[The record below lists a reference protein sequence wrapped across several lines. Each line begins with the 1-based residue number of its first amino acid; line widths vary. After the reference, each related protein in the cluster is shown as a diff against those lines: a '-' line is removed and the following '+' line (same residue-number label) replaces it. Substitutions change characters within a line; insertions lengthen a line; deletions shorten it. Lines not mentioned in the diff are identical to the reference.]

1 MIVVPTY
8 NMILSPEATL
18 YLPLDMLRRSAGHRE
33 ITVGEKL
40 ILIVAKENVS
50 LADMT
55 EDSFYPIGVSGT
67 VAELNRGFAVV
78 NTQYRVDLQTVGI
91 NPDRT
96 VQLTIARRADTEDLD
111 SAVEAEKLK
120 NLVQEMRDYAKGFE
134 WAQAAEGILGQIRSI
149 GMAAC
154 VMSPWLDMGNEERY
168 AILAEDSKA
177 KRAELVEKALY
188 EFLEVGRITNEAVS
202 SQQKESQQRYKEA
215 AIKRQIDRLQQELD
229 EMHPE
234 NVTDVQKFQRKIEES
249 GMNETAR
256 REAEKVLNRL
266 K

>member
-8 NMILSPEATL
+8 NMILSPEASL

-111 SAVEAEKLK
+111 SAVEAQKL
-120 NLVQEMRDYAKGFE
+120 LQVSL
-134 WAQAAEGILGQIRSI
+134 EGS
-149 GMAAC
+149 
-154 VMSPWLDMGNEERY
+154 
-168 AILAEDSKA
+168 
-177 KRAELVEKALY
+177 
-188 EFLEVGRITNEAVS
+188 VG
-202 SQQKESQQRYKEA
+202 
-215 AIKRQIDRLQQELD
+215 
-229 EMHPE
+229 
-234 NVTDVQKFQRKIEES
+234 
-249 GMNETAR
+249 
-256 REAEKVLNRL
+256 
-266 K
+266 